1 MARFTR
7 VFGVRN
13 LRVGFVRGMRF
24 RLAVSYVAFFAI
36 LLAAIGF
43 FFWRHLKEDAEQDMQ
58 TTVFADWGATVGYLK
73 FDNERP
79 EWEYDRNDPEEA
91 YAVERLRHVYL
102 LTDESGNV
110 LENSQIYE
118 SIGIDT
124 PATRA
129 TIQRVL
135 KMPPREG
142 EFSIQKDQD
151 GIPYMI
157 RAGWMQDE
165 HKHRYFLA
173 IGRSLA
179 LPYRTVESFTRSYLL
194 LAPAM
199 LVLASFFGWWLAGVA
214 IQPVNSVAHAA
225 QNVTG
230 SNLTLQIPL
239 RGAGDELDHLID
251 SFNQMTERLHQSFEQ
266 IRRFSTDVSHELRT
280 PITAIRGQLEVAL
293 FTAETPEQYRESII
307 NAMEDIE
314 KLSSIVRALLLLS
327 QAESGQ
333 VVLQKTPLDLAE
345 VVTDLVDQFQIPAE
359 EKDVRLMASIEP
371 CAPVEAD
378 HTQIERLLSNLL
390 SNAVKYT
397 PKGGSV
403 RVVVGP
409 AREPGWTKISVED
422 TGVGIPAEN
431 LPHIFDRFYRVR
443 NAQTNAIQG
452 LGLGLSFVAWI
463 VEAHGGRID
472 VASTS
477 GEGTRF
483 TVLLP
488 SGPEAAEP
496 APIESAT
503 LASNESRYS

>member
-1 MARFTR
+1 
-7 VFGVRN
+7 
-13 LRVGFVRGMRF
+13 
-24 RLAVSYVAFFAI
+24 VSYVAFFAI

-43 FFWRHLKEDAEQDMQ
+43 FFWRHLKQEAEDDVHI
-58 TTVFADWGATVGYLK
+58 TVDADWDATVGYLH

-79 EWEYDRNDPEEA
+79 EWEYDRNDPDEA
-91 YAVERLRHVYL
+91 FAVERLRHVYL
-102 LTDESGNV
+102 LTDANGILLQS
-110 LENSQIYE
+110 STIYD
-118 SIGIDT
+118 SIGVDK
-124 PATRA
+124 PQTREM
-129 TIQRVL
+129 IQRVL
-135 KMPPREG
+135 KEQRDHPEY
-142 EFSIQKDQD
+142 SIQKDED
-151 GIPYMI
+151 GIPYYI
-157 RAGWMQDE
+157 RAGWTLDD
-165 HKHRYFLA
+165 HKHKYFLA
-173 IGRSLA
+173 IGRSLS
-179 LPYRTVESFTRSYLL
+179 LPYKTVENFTRTYLL

-230 SNLTLQIPL
+230 SNLTMQIPL

-266 IRRFSTDVSHELRT
+266 TRRFSTDVSHELRT

-333 VVLQKTPLDLAE
+333 VVLQKSPVDLGE
-345 VVTDLVDQFQIPAE
+345 VVRDLVDQFQIPAE
-359 EKDVRLMASIEP
+359 EKDVRLTAEIEP

-397 PKGGSV
+397 PKAGSV
-403 RVVVGP
+403 RVIVGP
-409 AREPGWTKISVED
+409 AREPGWTKITVED

-472 VASTS
+472 VASND

-488 SGPEAAEP
+488 SGPPETDTAP
-496 APIESAT
+496 AESAT